1 MNVDQL
7 KEELLQDEGMVLHGY
22 NDHLGYLT
30 IGVGRLID
38 ERRGGGITKEEA
50 FYLLEND
57 IGKVIVALRSKLPF
71 WNKLN
76 DTRQRALIN
85 MAFQMGVA
93 GLMGFNKMLW
103 AIERGNWDLAHAEGL
118 DSAWA
123 GQTPKRARRV
133 MEMIKHG

>member
-93 GLMGFNKMLW
+93 GLMGFKQMLW